1 MAQRL
6 AGRNL
11 MKTKIFAL
19 VLILQLFWFN
29 PAAAAVILQ
38 EDFEGSFPPTGWSR
52 VIHSGSCNWE
62 STATTGR
69 TNHTNGSGSAADA
82 DSDWCGSGMDASL
95 LTPAF
100 SLVGTTNPV
109 LRFQN
114 DFSSFG
120 TVDDAYVDISLDG
133 GTNWTTLL
141 HYDGVDVGPNL
152 VEIDLSAYV
161 GQASLLIR
169 FHYVAPGW
177 DWYWLVDD
185 VIIED
190 PSTYPVT
197 YDGNGNTGGAVP
209 VDASS
214 PYVAGATVTVLG
226 NTGSLVRDGF
236 TFNGWNTAADGS
248 GDSYVAGDTFTMPAA
263 DVTLYAQWT
272 AVSPAAIPT
281 LSEWGM
287 IIFALLMAGI
297 AVMCMRRRKDMT
309 A

>member
-1 MAQRL
+1 MVRMSMKKLIFFLVFCMLGTVMVFQNVMADI
-6 AGRNL
+6 N
-11 MKTKIFAL
+11 
-19 VLILQLFWFN
+19 
-29 PAAAAVILQ
+29 
-38 EDFEGSFPPTGWSR
+38 ESFEGSFPPAGWQLY
-52 VIHSGSCNWE
+52 
-62 STATTGR
+62 TTGGGWQQT
-69 TNHTNGSGSAADA
+69 TNRFHTGSYSAYHNDFYGDQDGWLITPLLSVTNGDHISFWQSGNW
-82 DSDWCGSGMDASL
+82 DSYYTYHGLWVCTSGCGSPPTNWVELVALGAAIEDSWEQKIVDLSTYAGQDIYL
-95 LTPAF
+95 AF
-100 SLVGTTNPV
+100 HYQG
-109 LRFQN
+109 
-114 DFSSFG
+114 DFS
-120 TVDDAYVDISLDG
+120 D
-133 GTNWTTLL
+133 
-141 HYDGVDVGPNL
+141 
-152 VEIDLSAYV
+152 E
-161 GQASLLIR
+161 
-169 FHYVAPGW
+169 
-177 DWYWLVDD
+177 WYVDD
-185 VIIED
+185 VVF

-248 GDSYVAGDTFTMPAA
+248 DDSYAAGDTFTMPAA

-297 AVMCMRRRKDMT
+297 AVVCMRRQRNMT